1 MHILQID
8 ADNKKFKRYGASGFV
23 RSMDVNH
30 SLETEGL
37 NNDVGIYTGADC
49 EVNFHT
55 RLQLIILVFMER
67 MDPSQQKIEVL

>member
-1 MHILQID
+1 
-8 ADNKKFKRYGASGFV
+8 
-23 RSMDVNH
+23 MDVNH

-37 NNDVGIYTGADC
+37 NNDVGIYAGDC

-55 RLQLIILVFMER
+55 RLQLIILVFMEG